1 VKPVFHDE
9 DFLLKLWRR
18 GLYVMKKRY
27 EILEHIADGK
37 FRAFGRS
44 LEEALGNAALA
55 MVSLMW
61 DSKKIRPAQREKI
74 KVKASSVEQL
84 IVKFLTEFIYLMEVK
99 SFLLGRIDVLKIK
112 KTSRGKRI
120 VYELQAEVSGDRI
133 SPGYELYGQV
143 KAVTYNDMKIEKV
156 DNGLVLQVVVDM

>member
-1 VKPVFHDE
+1 
-9 DFLLKLWRR
+9 
-18 GLYVMKKRY
+18 
-27 EILEHIADGK
+27 
-37 FRAFGRS
+37 
-44 LEEALGNAALA
+44 
-55 MVSLMW
+55 
-61 DSKKIRPAQREKI
+61 
-74 KVKASSVEQL
+74 
-84 IVKFLTEFIYLMEVK
+84 MEVK